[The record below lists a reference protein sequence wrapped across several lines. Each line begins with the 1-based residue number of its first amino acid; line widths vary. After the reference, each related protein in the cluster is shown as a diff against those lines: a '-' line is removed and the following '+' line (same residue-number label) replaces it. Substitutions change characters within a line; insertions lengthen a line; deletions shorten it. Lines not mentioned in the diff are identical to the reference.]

1 MKSIIALLALF
12 LASPTIAFAERSQT
26 FGDIEVHFNALSTT
40 ELSPDMAK
48 AYKLDRSRNRGM
60 ITIAVLKK
68 DKAGVGQPIKAVIS
82 ATGVNLSSQLTE
94 ITLREIQEGKAIYYL
109 GDYRVSAPDAL
120 KFNITIKPQGEN
132 KTLKVEFEQ
141 KFFP

>member
-1 MKSIIALLALF
+1 MKIIITLFALF
-12 LASPTIAFAERSQT
+12 LVSPTIAFAERSQT

-60 ITIAVLKK
+60 ITVAVLKK

-82 ATGVNLSSQLTE
+82 ASAVNLSSQLTD
-94 ITLREIQEGKAIYYL
+94 ITIREILEEKAIYYL
-109 GDYRVSAPDAL
+109 GDYRVGAPDTL
-120 KFNITIKPQGEN
+120 KFNLTIKPQGEKKSLN
-132 KTLKVEFEQ
+132 VEFQ
-141 KFFP
+141 QQFFP

>member
-1 MKSIIALLALF
+1 MKTIIALLALF
-12 LASPTIAFAERSQT
+12 LTAPTIAFAERSQT

-68 DKAGVGQPIKAVIS
+68 DKTGVGQPIKAVIS
-82 ATGVNLSSQLTE
+82 ASAVNLSSQFTDV
-94 ITLREIQEGKAIYYL
+94 TMREIQEEKAIYYL
-109 GDYRVSAPDAL
+109 GDYRVSAPDTL
-120 KFNITIKPQGEN
+120 KFKVTIKPQGEN